1 MLTEILA
8 VFFNVKEHGELATYT
23 QQGGGTPK
31 VINVIFEAD
40 YYSPLNLVQSEGTT
54 IMAMLADIPNVK
66 DGDAITCRGNS
77 YIIRVAEKDWGGGE
91 GLVMLRPEDA
101 T

>member
-1 MLTEILA
+1 MLTENLS
-8 VFFNVKEHGELATYT
+8 VFFNIKEHGEVATYT
-23 QQGGGTPK
+23 QQGGGTPT

-66 DGDAITCRGNS
+66 DGDAISVRGKS
-77 YIIRVAEKDWGGGE
+77 YVIRVVEKDWGGGT
-91 GLVMLRPEDA
+91 GLVMMRPEDA
-101 T
+101 S